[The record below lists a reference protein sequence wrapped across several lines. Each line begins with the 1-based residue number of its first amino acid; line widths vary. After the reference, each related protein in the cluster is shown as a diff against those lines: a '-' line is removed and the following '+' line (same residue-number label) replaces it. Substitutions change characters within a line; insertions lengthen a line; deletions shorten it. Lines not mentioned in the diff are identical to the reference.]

1 MIKIE
6 NLTKLYKAKKKVT
19 CCALDN
25 VSTVLPDTGLVFIL
39 GKSGSGKS
47 TLLNLIGGLDSF
59 DSGDIISFGN
69 SLAAFTEE
77 DYEAYRSDF
86 VSFIFQDYH
95 LIDELTVLENITLF
109 NSEEVDAELLRDT
122 LETVGMTEYVGR
134 YPSEL
139 SGGQKQRVAIARGII
154 KDPHVILCDEPTGNL
169 DKQTSYQI
177 LELLKKLS
185 ERKLIVVVSHNM
197 KEAETFADRIIE
209 LADGRIINDVARD
222 AEYSDDFRIEDG
234 KATLPYHG
242 RMAEGDLDKLNAAI
256 KCGEVREVAVNKS
269 GFDPVDLEYVD
280 DKKELKLRILAKEN
294 IRRLFKKFFFSKY
307 KIAISTVIL
316 SFLMFGLFAIIQSFI
331 SFDPDSAILNALD
344 GDRSI
349 IAFARSTSSYPANIY
364 DDLSDT
370 LAGEDT
376 YELYSQTIWLNSPR
390 GSSWDSGSKLS
401 DQTNLEMLYIHE
413 NYGLLICDDAY
424 LKDMFGINGELRL
437 LAGSTEQS
445 KNGSGIIITDY
456 FADSIIKHEKDAGR
470 SVYLTYENI
479 VTGVFQ
485 PVEKNYAC
493 RIVGIIDTNYEEKYK
508 DLFDK
513 YKDISSRGSSANNE
527 LQSLIKSDP
536 SYIRFADDVVLNL
549 GVGYSLNP
557 NFIDSFTLE
566 ETSLVRC
573 NGLYFV
579 SPKGKAVKGKD
590 LNYMTTITEGLTTSD
605 FADGEIA
612 IPYELYNTLYGTDY
626 TESDTNMLNVVPHQM
641 VLVRRHVDNE
651 LKNPVVYEQ
660 TFKVTAITNSR
671 MVANENTMM
680 LFKRLDWQP
689 SGIYVK
695 DVKNVSRIVDFVDGG
710 DYTFI
715 CRSQRNVQRIN
726 ELVFTFRNLFL
737 LLEITS
743 LLMIAFFL
751 ILFGIRSI
759 KQNSYQIGV
768 IKALGGRNRDIEKIF
783 VIKTLIIGVF
793 IALVSTATSVFFIRA
808 ANSVLISSI
817 ETVLSMSVADFE
829 VICFIP
835 KIIILDG
842 ILMIALS
849 CASAFI
855 PVILLKKIKPVE
867 IIKAKE

>member
-6 NLTKLYKAKKKVT
+6 NLTKLYKAKKMVT

-109 NSEEVDAELLRDT
+109 NSEEVDSELLRDT

-209 LADGRIINDVARD
+209 LADGRIINDVVRD

-280 DKKELKLRILAKEN
+280 DKKELRLRILAKEN

-331 SFDPDSAILNALD
+331 SFDPDTAILNALD
-344 GDRSI
+344 GERSI
-349 IAFARSTSSYPANIY
+349 IAFSRSSYPANIY

-376 YELYSQTIWLNSPR
+376 YELYGQTIWLNSPR
-390 GSSWDSGSKLS
+390 GSSWDSGSRIS

-424 LKDMFGINGELRL
+424 LKDIFGVNGEVRL
-437 LAGSTEQS
+437 LAGSTDHAR
-445 KNGSGIIITDY
+445 NGSGILITDY
-456 FADSIIKHEKDAGR
+456 FADSIIKHEIEAGLQR
-470 SVYLTYENI
+470 YLTYQNI
-479 VTGVFQ
+479 VSGVFI
-485 PVEKNYAC
+485 PAEKNYAC
-493 RIVGIIDTNYEEKYK
+493 QIVGIIDTNYEEKYK

-513 YKDISSRGSSANNE
+513 YKDISSRGSSAKDE
-527 LQSLIKSDP
+527 LQSLITSDP

-549 GVGYSLNP
+549 GVAYSLNP
-557 NFIDSFTLE
+557 DFIDSFTLE
-566 ETSLVRC
+566 ETSLVKC

-579 SPKGKAVKGKD
+579 SPEGKAVKGKD

-605 FADGEIA
+605 FSDGEIA
-612 IPYELYNTLYGTDY
+612 IPYELYNSLYGTEY
-626 TESDTNMLNVVPHQM
+626 TDDDTNILDHVPHQT
-641 VLVRRHVDNE
+641 VVVSRHVDNE

-660 TFKVTAITNSR
+660 TFKVTAVTSSR

-689 SGIYVK
+689 VGIYIK
-695 DVKNVSRIVDFVDGG
+695 DVKNVGKIVDFVDRG

-759 KQNSYQIGV
+759 RQNSYQIGV

-817 ETVLSMSVADFE
+817 ETVLGMSVADFE

-855 PVILLKKIKPVE
+855 PVILLKRIKPVE